1 MAESFKDKRLLFPH
15 GKQTAFLEQVGK
27 RLSVIEM
34 SLICHCSERTIRDW
48 RREKFS
54 MSLAAGRIL
63 SEKTHVPVPTKVQIR
78 DAYATNAASSKK
90 GMAAVIRKYGR
101 IPRNE
106 EFRKKQWNNWW
117 ESIGKFAQNPLFAS
131 KSIHRPRR
139 SSDLAE
145 FVGIMMGDG
154 GISTYQAVVTLHHID
169 DLEYATFVISLIK
182 KLFKLTPSVYH
193 SPENSVNDI
202 VVSRK
207 ALVDYLHE
215 LGLPLGNKIK
225 QQIDIP
231 LWIQQDQKLSIACL
245 RGLIDT
251 DGCIF
256 THRYIVKG
264 TRYAYKKLSFTS
276 ASAPLR
282 KSVYILLQGLGFHPR
297 VAGTDVRLD
306 RIEDVRRYVSLIGS
320 HNPKHLRRYGNEV
333 G

>member
-1 MAESFKDKRLLFPH
+1 MAESLKGKRLIFPT
-15 GKQTAFLEQVGK
+15 GKQAAFLERIDKQLTVK
-27 RLSVIEM
+27 DISRM
-34 SLICHCSERTIRDW
+34 CHCSERTVRDW

-54 MSLAAGRIL
+54 MSLVAGRIL
-63 SEKTHVPVPTKVQIR
+63 SEKAGVPIPAKAKIR
-78 DAYATNAASSKK
+78 DAYATNAESSKK
-90 GMAAVIRKYGR
+90 GMAAVIRKYGH

-106 EFRKKQWNNWW
+106 EFRKKQWDSWW
-117 ESIGKFAQNPLFAS
+117 GSIGKFAQNPLFVS
-131 KSIHRPRR
+131 KSVHKPLRNA
-139 SSDLAE
+139 DLAE
-145 FVGIMMGDG
+145 FFGIMMGDG

-169 DLEYATFVISLIK
+169 DLEYATFVVSLIK

-215 LGLPLGNKIK
+215 LGLPIGNKVK
-225 QQIDIP
+225 QQVDIP
-231 LWIQQDQKLSIACL
+231 LWIRQDQQLSIACL

-251 DGCIF
+251 DGCVF

-264 TRYAYKKLSFTS
+264 THYAYKKLSFTS

-282 KSVYILLQGLGFHPR
+282 KSVCILLQELGFHPR
-297 VAGTDVRLD
+297 VAGADVRLD